1 MGYWTYYL
9 LMMALWYLVDHP
21 AALVGVVVI
30 FLLRDYIP
38 DPYVLMRTAGRVRA
52 LRTQIAANPANV
64 TARRDLA
71 RVYLE
76 RSRPKRA
83 LVLLD
88 EARKRHPEDA
98 ELLFLT
104 GLAQARTR
112 AYEPALQSLIDAVG
126 IDPRTGFGEPY
137 RAAGDVLMK
146 LERYGDAE
154 DAYEHYVDT
163 NSSAIDGWYKL
174 SRARSKQGNAEG
186 AKQALDELRDTW
198 RTLPG
203 YLRRKQWTW
212 RARSL
217 FAG

>member
-9 LMMALWYLVDHP
+9 AMLALWYLVDHP
-21 AALVGVVVI
+21 AVLVGVVVV
-30 FLLRDYIP
+30 FLLRGYIP
-38 DPYVLMRTAGRVRA
+38 DPYVFMRTARRMRS

-83 LVLLD
+83 LALLQ
-88 EARKRHPEDA
+88 EARKRHPDDA

-104 GLAQARTR
+104 GLAQARSR

-146 LERYGDAE
+146 LERYSDAE
-154 DAYEHYVDT
+154 DAFEHYVDT
-163 NSSAIDGWYKL
+163 NSSAVDGWYKL
-174 SRARSKQGNAEG
+174 ARARAKQGDDTG

-198 RTLPG
+198 RTLPA
-203 YLRRKQWTW
+203 YLRRKQWSW
-212 RARSL
+212 RLRSV

>member
-21 AALVGVVVI
+21 AVLAGVVVI
-30 FLLRDYIP
+30 FLLRDFIP

-52 LRTQIAANPANV
+52 LRSQIAANPANT

-83 LVLLD
+83 LTLLD
-88 EARKRHPEDA
+88 EARKRHPDDA

-104 GLAQARTR
+104 GLAQARLR
-112 AYEPALQSLIDAVG
+112 RHEEALSSLIDAVG

-146 LERYGDAE
+146 LERYADAE

-174 SRARSKQGNAEG
+174 SRARAKQGKADDAER
-186 AKQALDELRDTW
+186 ALTELRDTW
-198 RTLPG
+198 RTLPA

-212 RARSL
+212 RVRGM

>member
-9 LMMALWYLVDHP
+9 LMMALWYLVDQP
-21 AALVGVVVI
+21 LLLVGIVVI
-30 FLLRDYIP
+30 FLLRDRIP
-38 DPYVLMRTAGRVRA
+38 DPVVLMRTAGRIRT

-76 RSRPKRA
+76 RSLPKRA
-83 LVLLD
+83 LVLLE
-88 EARKRHPEDA
+88 EARKRHPDDP

-146 LERYGDAE
+146 LERYADAE
-154 DAYEHYVDT
+154 DAFEHYVET

-174 SRARSKQGNAEG
+174 ARARSKQGKEDT
-186 AKQALDELRDTW
+186 AKQALTELRDTW
-198 RTLPG
+198 RTLPS

-212 RARSL
+212 RLRSL
-217 FAG
+217 FVG